1 MSITPKKCKPP
12 EKSGGLVNER
22 SKKMDN
28 IISIEDVEQAKKEVA
43 EAKKH
48 YNDLYNA
55 FILQVYKKVFGDA
68 EHVICRRT
76 GEKGKLIPSK
86 EGLTAFDFFPLKK
99 NGELS
104 KQRSVYDC
112 VYGYNLLKLENDLAK
127 RFQGVE

>member
-1 MSITPKKCKPP
+1 
-12 EKSGGLVNER
+12 
-22 SKKMDN
+22 MDN
-28 IISIEDVEQAKKEVA
+28 IISIEDIEQAKKDVA
-43 EAKKH
+43 EAKKR
-48 YNDLYNA
+48 YYDLYNA

-68 EHVICRRT
+68 EYVISRRT

-86 EGLTAFDFFPLKK
+86 ETAFDFFPLKK

-112 VYGYNLLKLENDLAK
+112 VYGYNLSKLENDLIV